1 VSFVQWL
8 TSILQQVK
16 LWAVVAPW
24 ERAVRVRLGKHV
36 AVLQPGIHFRIP
48 LADSVLMFNNR
59 LRIASFPNQTLTTED
74 GRTISIAGNVGF
86 RIEDPLLAMQ
96 SLQQPE
102 YSVAALVQTTVSS
115 FVTSR
120 ALVDIDKSEMEQE
133 AKSDLSRIAS
143 GLAIEYVS
151 MTDFAPVNRTF
162 RVLGDE
168 WRPSTKPD
176 THDKYEG

>member
-24 ERAVRVRLGKHV
+24 ERAVRVRMGKH
-36 AVLQPGIHFRIP
+36 ALVLGPGVHFRIP
-48 LADSVLMFNNR
+48 LLDSILMFNNR

-74 GRTISIAGNVGF
+74 GRTISVAGNVGF
-86 RIEDPLLAMQ
+86 RIDDPLLAMN

-102 YSVAALVQTTVSS
+102 YSCAALVQTTVSS
-115 FVTSR
+115 YISTRS
-120 ALVDIDKSEMEQE
+120 LDGIDKSEIEAE
-133 AKSDLSRIAS
+133 AKADLERIAS
-143 GLAIEYVS
+143 GLSIEYVS
-151 MTDFAPVNRTF
+151 LTDFAPVNRTF

-168 WRPSTKPD
+168 WRPATKPD
-176 THDKYEG
+176 THDKFE